1 MTKHFSKVLCFMNTL
16 EYSLGDKTFNF
27 HSLFFRSTRTLASAK
42 TEGCLK
48 QRLKVSGL
56 RSYVRRICE
65 KETIMMIGS
74 STHQLEHDENLT
86 HTKNSRDSQGIV

>member
-1 MTKHFSKVLCFMNTL
+1 MNTL
-16 EYSLGDKTFNF
+16 QYSSGDKAFNF
-27 HSLFFRSTRTLASAK
+27 HSLFFKSTRILARAK

-48 QRLKVSGL
+48 QKLKVSGL

-74 STHQLEHDENLT
+74 STHQLEHDKNLT
-86 HTKNSRDSQGIV
+86 HIKNSRDSQGIV